1 MINSII
7 HDVRSAIEKQ
17 TGCTK
22 PIPERRFHKHDQY
35 LTYGMKTADYHQL
48 MKFFRPRFLELSFA
62 QRLQLAQ
69 ALTGIHV
76 GELGH
81 AGVFVLEIS
90 VKELAPVHFSL
101 LSEVVDDFRSWSQV
115 DGFCISVMQPLLKK
129 YPQQTLSLLDEWSQ
143 SPNRFKRR
151 TSVVTFVRKIS
162 VIGEFTEDLLRLCE
176 RLILDDEDIVQ
187 KGVGWALKDNLRYQP
202 ERLLPYIKDLRR
214 RGVSSTITLY
224 AIRDLKG
231 AEREDVLAIKAEK

>member
-7 HDVRSAIEKQ
+7 NDLRHAFEKQ

-22 PIPERRFHKHDQY
+22 PEPERRFHKHDQY

-48 MKFFRPRFLELSFA
+48 MKSFRPRFLELSLE

-69 ALTGIHV
+69 ALSGEHV

-81 AGVFVLEIS
+81 TGIYVLGIS
-90 VKELAPVHFSL
+90 VKELAPVHFPL
-101 LSEVVDDFRSWSQV
+101 LSQIVDDFRSWSQV
-115 DGFCISVMQPLLKK
+115 DGFCISIMQPLLKK
-129 YPQQTLSLLDEWSQ
+129 YHQQILSLLDEWSK

-151 TSVVTFVRKIS
+151 TSVVTFVRKTG
-162 VIGEFTEDLLRLCE
+162 VTGEFMDDLMRLCE
-176 RLILDDEDIVQ
+176 RLIWDDEDIVQ

-231 AEREDVLAIKAEK
+231 AERETVLAVKAEK